1 MDKSYNKF
9 KNDWSKSQFYFNL
22 KPLEKRA
29 VALGNLNYQVGNG
42 GFTQWID
49 NGYAEISMPTL
60 NFITEEVQKLDKDF
74 PELKKALSMVD
85 EVWYNATHSPSEF
98 AKNADSYD
106 DSYYALKNL
115 EKEMN
120 SYLELIK
127 ELKK

>member
-1 MDKSYNKF
+1 MDKAYKKF
-9 KNDWSKSQFYFNL
+9 KDDWKMAQFYFYL

-60 NFITEEVQKLDKDF
+60 IFITQEIQKLDKEF
-74 PELKKALSMVD
+74 PELKKALSIVD
-85 EVWYNATHSPSEF
+85 EAWYEATHNGSAF
-98 AKNADSYD
+98 ARNADGYD

-127 ELKK
+127 KLKK